1 MRNFKQAKKPS
12 EDILNA
18 IATWRLIYDKE
29 RDIYVKVA
37 YATVVD
43 NAETK
48 EKRRV
53 K

>member
-1 MRNFKQAKKPS
+1 MRNFKQIKKPS
-12 EDILNA
+12 EEILDA

-43 NAETK
+43 NTEIK
-48 EKRRV
+48 K
-53 K
+53 KS